1 MRIAITGG
9 SGLVG
14 GHLTTQL
21 RAIGHAVTPLGR
33 GASPT
38 EAFGN
43 YWARCIDA
51 PALIHAGWDLANP
64 EANVANSV
72 RLFQSAQAAGV
83 SRILFISSLSA
94 FEGCR
99 SRYGA
104 AKLAV
109 EKAVAAIGGCS
120 VRLGFVCDDS
130 SRGLSGSLKKLARL
144 PVIPLPGGGRQN
156 LFTIR
161 AEDLAQAFLQV
172 LEHYDGE
179 PVNLAYPE
187 PVSLAGMMHTFARQ
201 QRTRA
206 VFLPVPW
213 RMLWAPLRAAEA
225 AGVNIKFRS
234 DSLVSL
240 MNQNPAPD
248 FRRLVEWGI
257 VLRAF
262 SGDTGLK

>member
-1 MRIAITGG
+1 MRIAITGCRG
-9 SGLVG
+9 FVG
-14 GHLTTQL
+14 EHLTAQL
-21 RAIGHAVTPLGR
+21 RALGHEVIPLGR

-38 EAFGN
+38 EAFG
-43 YWARCIDA
+43 
-51 PALIHAGWDLANP
+51 ALIHAGWDLANP
-64 EANVANSV
+64 EANVASSA
-72 RLFQSAQAAGV
+72 RLLRSAQAAGV

-109 EKAVAAIGGCS
+109 ETEVAAIGGCS
-120 VRLGFVCDDS
+120 IRLGFVCDDS

-156 LFTIR
+156 LFTMR
-161 AEDLAQAFLQV
+161 AEDLAQAFLKV

-187 PVSLAGMMHTFARQ
+187 PVSLAGMMHIFARQ
-201 QRTRA
+201 QGTRA
-206 VFLPVPW
+206 AFLPVPW
-213 RMLWAPLRAAEA
+213 RMLWATLRAAEA

-248 FRRLVEWGI
+248 FRRLGEWGI

-262 SGDTGLK
+262 SGDAGLK